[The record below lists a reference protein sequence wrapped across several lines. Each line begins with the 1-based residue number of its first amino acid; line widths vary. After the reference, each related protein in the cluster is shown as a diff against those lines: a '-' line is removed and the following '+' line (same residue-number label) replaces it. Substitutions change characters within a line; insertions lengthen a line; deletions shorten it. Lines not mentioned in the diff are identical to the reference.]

1 MKKLFLFLTA
11 LFTLTTVHAD
21 LILHES
27 FDRNVGTLN
36 KGANDKMGTDKADWW
51 SFSGTKDYIQVV
63 EGSLS
68 YDGYATATG
77 NKVELVGNGADDF
90 RQFTPITSG
99 KVYVAAII
107 NVDSLKQYSSG
118 TSSTAVT
125 ARNNGDYFLAMG
137 NGTTSGMYARLY
149 ARSVKEE
156 GADTYTKLQLGIA
169 KVNEQST
176 STTTVVPMTDVEL
189 KTNILVVLEYE
200 FVEGTQNDVARLY
213 VNPTKSTTTATLV
226 CGLDVKT
233 ASGSAIGANSKP
245 DAAQIATVDLRKG
258 TNTPNRVYVDEIK
271 VATAWEDL
279 FEEDAPIA
287 EPAEITVTPSSLG
300 YLQGFVG
307 ETYTKTFTVT
317 GKNLTDDIT
326 LTSNSDE
333 VTLDKTTIS
342 KDEATNATVTMTI
355 APQATGYGSYVV
367 TLTSGEATATVSYT
381 YYNLLVNSAAT
392 IAELNAFAATASGWD
407 YVYIKFTGEAV
418 VTYKFDQSGN
428 KLYLQDASG
437 AVLISD
443 SYWGDA
449 VKQGDKVSNFTVFA
463 DATNS
468 IGGLMY
474 IGTEGA
480 DVNVLS
486 HDNEVTPKV
495 VTLAE
500 LQANPSDYL
509 CQLVKV
515 ENVTFAN
522 TDVFAS
528 GDQVLQG
535 DATATINLLEGN
547 DLIGEAKVAPANVT
561 GISSATNGTVLR
573 VRGKQDV
580 EKYVPSAID
589 NVAAEGEIEIY
600 TVSGMRVAELQPG
613 VNIIRQGGKTYKVVR

>member
-1 MKKLFLFLTA
+1 MKKLFLFLMA

-27 FDRNVGTLN
+27 FDRNVGDLN
-36 KGANDKMGTDKADWW
+36 KGDFTTIGNNTTDWFWFLPGSTDIK
-51 SFSGTKDYIQVV
+51 VV
-63 EGSLS
+63 DGSLA
-68 YDGYATATG
+68 YPNYVTTG
-77 NKVELVGNGADDF
+77 IGRKAFMQGGSGKYKDL
-90 RQFTPITSG
+90 RQFKSINTG
-99 KVYVAAII
+99 RVYVAAII
-107 NVDSLKQYSSG
+107 NVETLK
-118 TSSTAVT
+118 TATT
-125 ARNNGDYFLAMG
+125 ADYFLALGDMTAS
-137 NGTTSGMYARLY
+137 NMYARIY
-149 ARSVKEE
+149 TSSVKEGE
-156 GADTYTKLQLGIA
+156 EWIGFKLGIQ
-169 KVNEQST
+169 KNNENSNARGYSET
-176 STTTVVPMTDVEL
+176 IYSPNTDYLIVA
-189 KTNILVVLEYE
+189 EYE
-200 FVEGTQNDVARLY
+200 FVDGAQNDTVRLY
-213 VNPTKSTTTATLV
+213 VNPTKDKKVPVAQ
-226 CGLDVKT
+226 CGQVYM
-233 ASGSAIGANSKP
+233 IGDNNKGAGAQP
-245 DAAQIATVDLRKG
+245 DAAYLSSVNLRPSTAT
-258 TNTPNRVYVDEIK
+258 PSAMYVDEIK

-279 FEEDAPIA
+279 FDEDTPVA

-300 YLQGFVG
+300 SLQGFVG

-317 GKNLTDDIT
+317 GKNLTEDIT

-367 TLTSGEATATVSYT
+367 TLTSGEAKATVSYT

-407 YVYIKFTGEAV
+407 YVYVKFTGEAV
-418 VTYKFDQSGN
+418 VTYKFNQSGN

-468 IGGLMY
+468 VGGLMY

-480 DVNVLS
+480 NIDVLS

-535 DATATINLLEGN
+535 DATATINLLAGN
-547 DLIGEAKVAPANVT
+547 DLIGTAKVAPANVT
-561 GISSATNGTVLR
+561 GISSATNGKVLR

-589 NVAAEGEIEIY
+589 NAVAEGEIEIY

>member
-1 MKKLFLFLTA
+1 MKKLFLFLMA

-27 FDRNVGTLN
+27 FDRNVGDLN
-36 KGANDKMGTDKADWW
+36 KGDFATIGNNTTDWFWFLTGSTDIK
-51 SFSGTKDYIQVV
+51 VV
-63 EGSLS
+63 DGSLA
-68 YDGYATATG
+68 YPNYVTTG
-77 NKVELVGNGADDF
+77 IGKKAFMQGGSGKYKDL
-90 RQFTPITSG
+90 RQFKSINTGHI
-99 KVYVAAII
+99 YVSAII
-107 NVDSLKQYSSG
+107 NVETLK
-118 TSSTAVT
+118 TATT
-125 ARNNGDYFLAMG
+125 ADYFLALGDMTAS
-137 NGTTSGMYARLY
+137 NMYARIY
-149 ARSVKEE
+149 TSSVKE
-156 GADTYTKLQLGIA
+156 GDNWTGFKLGIQ
-169 KVNEQST
+169 KNNENSSARGYSET
-176 STTTVVPMTDVEL
+176 IYSPNTDYLIVA
-189 KTNILVVLEYE
+189 EYE
-200 FVEGTQNDVARLY
+200 FVDGAQNDTVRLY
-213 VNPTKSTTTATLV
+213 VNPTKDKKVPVAQ
-226 CGLDVKT
+226 CGQVYM
-233 ASGSAIGANSKP
+233 IGDNNKGAGAQP
-245 DAAQIATVDLRKG
+245 DAAYLSSVNLRPSTAT
-258 TNTPNRVYVDEIK
+258 PSAMYVDEIK

-279 FEEDAPIA
+279 FDEDTPVA

-317 GKNLTDDIT
+317 GKNLTEDIT

-355 APQATGYGSYVV
+355 APKATGYGSYVV
-367 TLTSGEATATVSYT
+367 TLTSGEAKATVSYT

-418 VTYKFDQSGN
+418 VTYKFNQSGN

-443 SYWGDA
+443 TYWGDA

-474 IGTEGA
+474 IATEGA

-547 DLIGEAKVAPANVT
+547 DLIGTAKVAPANVT

-589 NVAAEGEIEIY
+589 NAVAEGEIEIY

-613 VNIIRQGGKTYKVVR
+613 VNIVRQGGKTYKVVR

>member
-1 MKKLFLFLTA
+1 MKKLFLFLMA

-27 FDRNVGTLN
+27 FDRSVGTLN
-36 KGANDKMGTDKADWW
+36 KGTNDKMGTDKADWW
-51 SFSGTKDYIQVV
+51 SYSGTSNYIQVV

-68 YDGYATATG
+68 YDGYATAAG

-90 RQFTPITSG
+90 RQFSPITSG
-99 KVYVAAII
+99 KAFYAAII
-107 NVDSLKQYSSG
+107 NVDSLK
-118 TSSTAVT
+118 TTT
-125 ARNNGDYFLAMG
+125 TPDYFLMFG
-137 NGTTSGMYARLY
+137 NGSTSKFVARLSY
-149 ARSVKEE
+149 KNVVESGKAV
-156 GADTYTKLQLGIA
+156 GFNLGITKESEFSK
-169 KVNEQST
+169 KVIGWSPIVYQ
-176 STTTVVPMTDVEL
+176 PH
-189 KTNILVVLEYE
+189 TNYLVVVEYE
-200 FVEGTQNDVARLY
+200 FVEGDKNDICRLY
-213 VNPTKSTTTATLV
+213 VNPTKEDIDAIAICIQDTSVLSAGTTQPA
-226 CGLDVKT
+226 
-233 ASGSAIGANSKP
+233 GANTKDDIES
-245 DAAQIATVDLRKG
+245 ISSINLRKS
-258 TNTPNRVYVDEIK
+258 TNTPGRVYVDEIK

-279 FEEDAPIA
+279 FDEDTPVA

-317 GKNLTDDIT
+317 GKNLTEDIT

-355 APQATGYGSYVV
+355 APKATGYGSYVV
-367 TLTSGEATATVSYT
+367 TLTSGEAKATVSYT

-392 IAELNAFAATASGWD
+392 IAELNAFAATATSPYD
-407 YVYIKFTGEAV
+407 DVYIKYTGEAI
-418 VTYKFDQSGN
+418 VTYRYNQSGD

-437 AVLISD
+437 AVSVND
-443 SYWGDA
+443 YYWGESV
-449 VKQGDKVSNFTVFA
+449 VKQGDKLTNFIVY
-463 DATNS
+463 TNS
-468 IGGLMY
+468 DMKVSGIQTV
-474 IGTEGA
+474 GTPYGES
-480 DVNVLS
+480 VEVLS

-535 DATATINLLEGN
+535 DATATINLLTGN

-589 NVAAEGEIEIY
+589 NAVAEGEIEIY

-613 VNIIRQGGKTYKVVR
+613 VNIVRQGGKTYKVVR

>member
-1 MKKLFLFLTA
+1 MKKLFLFLMA

-51 SFSGTKDYIQVV
+51 SYSGTSNYIQVV

-68 YDGYATATG
+68 YEGYATAAG
-77 NKVELVGNGADDF
+77 NKVELLGNGADDF
-90 RQFTPITSG
+90 RQFSPITSG

-107 NVDSLKQYSSG
+107 NVDSLK
-118 TSSTAVT
+118 TTT
-125 ARNNGDYFLAMG
+125 TPDYFLMFG
-137 NGTTSGMYARLY
+137 NGSTSKFVARLSY
-149 ARSVKEE
+149 KNVVESGKAV
-156 GADTYTKLQLGIA
+156 GFNLGITKESEFSK
-169 KVNEQST
+169 KVIGWSP
-176 STTTVVPMTDVEL
+176 VVYQPH
-189 KTNILVVLEYE
+189 TNYLVVVEYE
-200 FVEGTQNDVARLY
+200 FVEGDKNDICRLY
-213 VNPTKSTTTATLV
+213 VNPTKE
-226 CGLDVKT
+226 D
-233 ASGSAIGANSKP
+233 IGA
-245 DAAQIATVDLRKG
+245 IAICIQDTSVLSAGETQPAGANTKDDIASISSVNLRKS
-258 TNTPNRVYVDEIK
+258 TNTPGRVYVDEIK

-279 FEEDAPIA
+279 FDEDTPVA

-317 GKNLTDDIT
+317 GKNLTEDIT

-342 KDEATNATVTMTI
+342 KDEATDVTVTMTI

-367 TLTSGEATATVSYT
+367 TLKSGEATATVSYT
-381 YYNLLVNSAAT
+381 YYNLLINSAAT

-418 VTYKFDQSGN
+418 VTYKFNQSGT

-443 SYWGDA
+443 TYWGDA
-449 VKQGDKVSNFTVFA
+449 VKQGDKVSNFTVYA

-500 LQANPSDYL
+500 MQANPSDYL

-547 DLIGEAKVAPANVT
+547 DLIGEAKVAPANVI

-589 NVAAEGEIEIY
+589 NVVAEGEIEIY

>member
-68 YDGYATATG
+68 YDGYATAAG

-90 RQFTPITSG
+90 RQFAPITSG
-99 KVYVAAII
+99 KAFYAAII
-107 NVDSLKQYSSG
+107 NVDSLK
-118 TSSTAVT
+118 TTT
-125 ARNNGDYFLAMG
+125 TPDYFLMFG
-137 NGTTSGMYARLY
+137 NGSTSKFVARLSY
-149 ARSVKEE
+149 KNVVESGKAV
-156 GADTYTKLQLGIA
+156 GFNLGITKESEFSK
-169 KVNEQST
+169 KVIGWSPIVYQ
-176 STTTVVPMTDVEL
+176 PH
-189 KTNILVVLEYE
+189 TNYLVVVEYE
-200 FVEGTQNDVARLY
+200 FVEGDKNDICRLY
-213 VNPTKSTTTATLV
+213 VNPTKEDIDAIAICIQDTSVLSAGTTQPA
-226 CGLDVKT
+226 
-233 ASGSAIGANSKP
+233 GANTKDDIES
-245 DAAQIATVDLRKG
+245 ISSINLRKS
-258 TNTPNRVYVDEIK
+258 TNTPGRVYVDEIK

-279 FEEDAPIA
+279 FDEDTPVA

-317 GKNLTDDIT
+317 GKNLTEDIT

-355 APQATGYGSYVV
+355 APKASDYGSYVV
-367 TLTSGEATATVSYT
+367 TLTSGEATATVSC
-381 YYNLLVNSAAT
+381 YYSNLLVNSAAT

-437 AVLISD
+437 AVLIGD
-443 SYWGDA
+443 TYWGDA

-474 IGTEGA
+474 IATEGA

-500 LQANPSDYL
+500 MQANPSDYL

-535 DATATINLLEGN
+535 DATATINLLAGN
-547 DLIGEAKVAPANVT
+547 DLIGTAKVAPANVI
-561 GISSATNGTVLR
+561 GISSATNGKVLR

-589 NVAAEGEIEIY
+589 NAVAEGEIEIY